1 MRVLYDLVGGIMP
14 YKDPEKRKEY
24 KRKYDLANKEKIAKR
39 NKESRLNNKEKFAER
54 KRKWRLN
61 NKEKIKE
68 YELKNKEK
76 IAKRQK
82 EWAINNK
89 EQLIL
94 YRMNEKN
101 NLSDTYVKR
110 LITARSPLRF
120 RDIPQDLVALKRTEI
135 QMKKHIQEL
144 KQCEQ

>member
-1 MRVLYDLVGGIMP
+1 MP

-39 NKESRLNNKEKFAER
+39 NKESRLNNKEKF
-54 KRKWRLN
+54 
-61 NKEKIKE
+61 
-68 YELKNKEK
+68 
-76 IAKRQK
+76 AKRQK